1 MADTTFDTAIE
12 RDLQKRYRQP
22 AGVEQF
28 GIEAIPE
35 AKKTVK
41 WYDLFAIILNFLV
54 SPSTILRG
62 GLGVVAGL
70 SFQASITAECSGI
83 VVAGIFYVIMATVGV
98 DYGIPGQVAT
108 RSVYGLR
115 GSKVIPSFLRSI
127 ASCYWF
133 AFQTVIGATAIVA
146 VLNKLTGSSFSLIWV
161 SVVFGLLQAAVAVIG
176 YDSLKALSRVALP
189 VKLAMF
195 AYLFILLANQSDPNF
210 APAAVWSFTGKNGG
224 WDWVIFV
231 AWFNAAAAGWLT
243 MITDSADFCR
253 YSRSRAD
260 MWIGTLSASA
270 VGTMIS
276 GSLGAYAAAATL
288 GKTANPFVL
297 IAGIST
303 SWVTL
308 FLILVFIALDNW
320 TINVLNL
327 YTGGLSISN
336 MFERL
341 GRFWTTLI
349 ASVFGIA
356 LSAVPDVLN
365 SYLSYATLLGNFF
378 SPIAGILVFDYLIL
392 KRTKLDVPSLFTLN
406 GRYRYWGG
414 FNLVAVAW
422 TVLGFLFYMFCV
434 PATYI
439 PTLCTIAFT
448 GIGYTLT
455 AMAISGRSRV
465 MQLGSEPAEPAAIPA
480 AAD

>member
-1 MADTTFDTAIE
+1 MADATFDTAIE
-12 RDLQKRYRQP
+12 QSLQKRYHQP

-35 AKKTVK
+35 AKKTVR
-41 WYDLFAIILNFLV
+41 WYDLFAIILNFLI

-62 GLGVVAGL
+62 GLGVAAGL
-70 SFQASITAECSGI
+70 SFQASVLAECSGI
-83 VVAGIFYVIMATVGV
+83 VVACCFYIVTATAGV

-108 RSVYGLR
+108 RAIYGLR
-115 GSKVIPSFLRSI
+115 GSKMIPSFLRSI

-133 AFQTVIGATAIVA
+133 AFQTVIGATAICA
-146 VLNKLTGSSFSLIWV
+146 VLQKLTGTQYSLILV
-161 SVVFGLLQAAVAVIG
+161 SVIFGIVQAFVAVVG
-176 YDSLKALSRVALP
+176 YESLKNLSRVALP
-189 VKLAMF
+189 FKLAMF
-195 AYLFILLANQSDPNF
+195 VYLFVLLANQADPNF
-210 APAAVWSFTGKNGG
+210 APSAVLSFAGKDGG
-224 WDWVIFV
+224 WNWVIFV

-260 MWIGTLSASA
+260 MWIGTVSAA
-270 VGTMIS
+270 GVGTMIS

-288 GKTANPFVL
+288 GKVANPFVL

-303 SWVTL
+303 SWITL

-336 MFERL
+336 MFEKL

-392 KRTKLDVPSLFTLN
+392 KRAKLDVPSLFTLD

-414 FNLVAVAW
+414 FNLVAVSW
-422 TVLGFLFYMFCV
+422 TVLGFLFYMFVV
-434 PATYI
+434 PPTYI

-448 GIGYTLT
+448 GVGYTLT
-455 AMAISGRSRV
+455 AMVVAGRSRI
-465 MQLGSEPAEPAAIPA
+465 MQLGSEPAEPIPM

>member
-12 RDLQKRYRQP
+12 HDLQQRYHQP
-22 AGVEQF
+22 SGVEQF

-35 AKKTVK
+35 ARKTVR
-41 WYDLFAIILNFLV
+41 WYDLFAIIINFLI
-54 SPSTILRG
+54 SPATILRG
-62 GLGVVAGL
+62 GLGVAAGL
-70 SFQASITAECSGI
+70 SFQASVLAECSGI
-83 VVAGIFYVIMATVGV
+83 VVAAVFYVIMATVGV

-108 RSVYGLR
+108 RAVYGLR
-115 GSKVIPSFLRSI
+115 GSKMIPSFLRSI

-133 AFQTVIGATAIVA
+133 AFQTVIGATAICA
-146 VLNKLTGSSFSLIWV
+146 VLNKLTGTQFSLILV
-161 SVVFGLLQAAVAVIG
+161 SVIFGIVQAFVAVVG
-176 YDSLKALSRVALP
+176 YESLKALSRVALP
-189 VKLAMF
+189 VKLLMF
-195 AYLFILLANQSDPNF
+195 VYLFVLLANQADPNF
-210 APAAVWSFTGKNGG
+210 APSAVLSFTGKNGG

-253 YSRSRAD
+253 YSRSRTD

-288 GKTANPFVL
+288 GKAASPFVL
-297 IAGIST
+297 IAGVST

-308 FLILVFIALDNW
+308 ALILVFIALDNW

-349 ASVFGIA
+349 AAVFGIT
-356 LSAVPDVLN
+356 LSAIPDVLN

-378 SPIAGILVFDYLIL
+378 SPIAGVLVFDYLFL
-392 KRTKLDVPSLFTLN
+392 KKTRLDVPALFSME

-434 PATYI
+434 PATWI
-439 PTLCTIAFT
+439 PTVCTIAFT
-448 GIGYTLT
+448 GIGYSITALLVAARSQ
-455 AMAISGRSRV
+455 AMAA
-465 MQLGSEPAEPAAIPA
+465 GSAPPDAIPLAVPAE
-480 AAD
+480 